1 MPVGCP
7 RLALDADRRLKPQLA
22 RGNIVATVRSS
33 DVSDASGNWDV
44 SDDLDAGGR
53 I

>member
-1 MPVGCP
+1 MASHRFAGVCRPVS
-7 RLALDADRRLKPQLA
+7 AAS

-33 DVSDASGNWDV
+33 DVSDVSGKP
-44 SDDLDAGGR
+44 DDLDDSDAGGH